1 MEYRAAVIT
10 MSDKGSQGLRKDTA
24 GDAVVEI
31 LEKNGWTVAY
41 RTLIP
46 DDMERIKEELI
57 KCADELKVT
66 LTVPEGCDAGGDT
79 GSCRQ
84 RSEGDT

>member
-31 LEKNGWTVAY
+31 LDVYKRQA
-41 RTLIP
+41 
-46 DDMERIKEELI
+46 K
-57 KCADELKVT
+57 
-66 LTVPEGCDAGGDT
+66 
-79 GSCRQ
+79 GSKSLC
-84 RSEGDT
+84 SSCSIVLSSTAAPL